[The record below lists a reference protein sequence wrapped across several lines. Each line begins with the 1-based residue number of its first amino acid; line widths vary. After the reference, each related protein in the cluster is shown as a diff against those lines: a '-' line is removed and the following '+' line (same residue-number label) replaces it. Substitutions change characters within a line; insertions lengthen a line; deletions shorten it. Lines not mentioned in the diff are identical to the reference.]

1 MTRRLNLEA
10 LVADKLRRRG
20 LERVCEVTGEAMRA
34 ALEADPTLADRFPQ
48 VAWRDAIG
56 MRTLVAHAYH
66 RVDAAILLA
75 IVRDEFPALVDGL
88 ESVVAALQTEG
99 GA

>member
-1 MTRRLNLEA
+1 M
-10 LVADKLRRRG
+10 ADKLTRRG

-34 ALEADPTLADRFPQ
+34 ALKADPTLAHCFPQ
-48 VAWRDAIG
+48 VAWRDAIS

-88 ESVVAALQTEG
+88 ERVLEALQADG
-99 GA
+99 SR